1 MSYPAAQVSIV
12 TTAPPTVT
20 SATEG
25 SVSPF
30 TLCLQLQ
37 GRAGTNTVEDDVEV
51 TLTVMSGGGKAG
63 MCSCL

>member
-12 TTAPPTVT
+12 TTVPTVT

-25 SVSPF
+25 SGPPF

-37 GRAGTNTVEDDVEV
+37 GTAGTNTVEDDLEV